1 MGATVTEIGTPL
13 ATFVAEHGRTL
24 TRFAYL
30 ICGDRGVAEDLTQD
44 AFTSLYRR
52 YGDYLP
58 LEAPVAYA
66 RKTIVNGHISTTR
79 RKMASVTTLGLVPD
93 RAVDSADPAERDA
106 MWQALSGLGDR
117 SRAVLVM
124 RYYLDLHDREIAELL
139 GCREGT
145 VRSLATRAFAQ
156 LRDNPHLGP
165 NTNPRAAGTTHPRQE
180 QR

>member
-1 MGATVTEIGTPL
+1 VTETGTPL
-13 ATFVAEHGRTL
+13 ATFVAEHGRSL

-58 LEAPVAYA
+58 LQAPVAYA
-66 RKTIVNGHISTTR
+66 RKSIVNGHISSTR
-79 RKMASVTTLGLVPD
+79 RKIASVTTLGLVPD
-93 RAVDSADPAERDA
+93 RATELADPAERDA
-106 MWQALSGLGDR
+106 MWQALSGLGER
-117 SRAVLVM
+117 PRAVLVM
-124 RYYLDLHDREIAELL
+124 RYYLDLHDKEIADLL

-145 VRSLATRAFAQ
+145 VRSLAARAFAQ
-156 LRDNPHLGP
+156 LRNDP
-165 NTNPRAAGTTHPRQE
+165 NLDRGVTGTPNSRQE